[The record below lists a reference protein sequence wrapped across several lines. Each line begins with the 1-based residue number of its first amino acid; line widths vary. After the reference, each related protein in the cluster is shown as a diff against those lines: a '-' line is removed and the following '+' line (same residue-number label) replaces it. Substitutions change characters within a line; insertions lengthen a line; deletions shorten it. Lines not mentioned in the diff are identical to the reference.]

1 MGRRD
6 SVKRQMTPFPFTFPA
21 NTSIVPLETQSIL
34 ALPEILLPANEEG
47 SGAVTTG
54 QPSERASER
63 ALAGAAAAGCGVMSS
78 ALVPSVSSSWLAGR
92 EGRREG
98 TGRPAGR
105 GRAQE
110 NKGCGG
116 PPLALY
122 GLWGIFSQAAFRRR
136 GAMLALW
143 PHSPFPPLRRLRPHY
158 LGRNHTTAYQRSFI
172 KYVVRERR
180 MQKKRHKDAS
190 R

>member
-1 MGRRD
+1 MSAPALSTEISCFCMSQWPFAYSPDEGIHMGRRD

-47 SGAVTTG
+47 SGAVTTD

-105 GRAQE
+105 PRPGAGKQRLWWAAACIVRAMGHIQS
-110 NKGCGG
+110 GG
-116 PPLALY
+116 VSASRCNARSLA
-122 GLWGIFSQAAFRRR
+122 
-136 GAMLALW
+136 
-143 PHSPFPPLRRLRPHY
+143 PFPVSSL
-158 LGRNHTTAYQRSFI
+158 TTF
-172 KYVVRERR
+172 
-180 MQKKRHKDAS
+180 AS
-190 R
+190 ALSWP